1 MLSQVLPSYGY
12 TQSQPPFLRHKCT
25 QRWGYN
31 WNVELSLIFKSV
43 AVFYV
48 TKMLILASFSN
59 QVTGFD
65 VKKIQLNHKLMHNV
79 SSSMHI
85 VSNRQSFSLLPVAN
99 AAIQADDTNV
109 ACVLTALQSQFTR
122 LRSEWRVVAP
132 ADRCAVESD
141 ALTVAVA
148 RASLALVDCT
158 ETKCVVQTIP
168 L

>member
-1 MLSQVLPSYGY
+1 MHTVDTTAVVDAVASAALIRVHAVTATISK
-12 TQSQPPFLRHKCT
+12 TQMH
-25 QRWGYN
+25 
-31 WNVELSLIFKSV
+31 KSV

-99 AAIQADDTNV
+99 AAIQADDTTV

-122 LRSEWRVVAP
+122 LRSE
-132 ADRCAVESD
+132 
-141 ALTVAVA
+141 
-148 RASLALVDCT
+148 
-158 ETKCVVQTIP
+158 
-168 L
+168 